1 MRLIYLIIIILMSTT
16 ACSSKKV
23 KTEVQNEI
31 AKEPA
36 ARSNFELYKTE
47 QGVLAETENL
57 TPEQKQKLNKLLQR
71 SRSETQT
78 IDNEIM
84 QTKSVLF
91 KSLLNP
97 NITRAKL
104 NLLENQLLKLN
115 RKKTRQTLES
125 YREAKAIVGKSERTL
140 DRTLNMIDNKTIQ
153 EF

>member
-1 MRLIYLIIIILMSTT
+1 MSIT

-47 QGVLAETENL
+47 QDVLAETENL
-57 TPEQKQKLNKLLQR
+57 TPVQKQKLNKLLQR
-71 SRSETQT
+71 SRSENQT

-97 NITRAKL
+97 TITRAKL